1 VSLRT
6 QKLRSTVTGLILTVA
21 VVLGAPATDG
31 AAAADCAWQ
40 KHAKR
45 VVKKVK
51 RHGKVKRVVRWR
63 HWWSCDAVA
72 AQPALGPLP
81 APAPAATPTPAPI
94 PQPSP
99 EPEPPP
105 RRVSVKAEDEVP
117 EEFSFGLSRPFVVAG
132 DVTVELNN
140 SEAQDPHNLNLRRE
154 GGAEAP
160 LEVGEAEQ
168 GERRVAHFDLSAGTY
183 RLWCS
188 LPQHEEW
195 GMSVSLEVR
204 ASWP

>member
-1 VSLRT
+1 VSLGT
-6 QKLRSTVTGLILTVA
+6 QKLRSTVTGLILA
-21 VVLGAPATDG
+21 LALGLGAPATDG
-31 AAAADCAWQ
+31 ATAAGCAWQ

-51 RHGKVKRVVRWR
+51 RQGKVRRVVHWKR
-63 HWWSCDAVA
+63 WWSCDAIA
-72 AQPALGPLP
+72 PMATPSAPPALT
-81 APAPAATPTPAPI
+81 PAAAPI
-94 PQPSP
+94 PQPIP

-154 GGAEAP
+154 GGAEAA

-204 ASWP
+204 GSWP